1 MAKTEIFVIFKHI
14 LLCFEV
20 SISFFLFIFASNIY
34 AKYIVC
40 RFFVRSWVLRNG
52 VGNYVFCGV

>member
-1 MAKTEIFVIFKHI
+1 MAEIEIFMIFNHI
-14 LLCFEV
+14 LLRNNT

-40 RFFVRSWVLRNG
+40 RFFVRRWVLRYG
-52 VGNYVFCGV
+52 VGPCAM